1 MKFIIKRELLL
12 KSLSNV
18 SKVFNSK
25 TLLPVLNNYKFSLR
39 REKLE
44 ILGYN
49 GETIILDSIDTI
61 DEYGEKVFQ
70 YTSTGECLIPNR
82 FLEILRK
89 LTGENI
95 SVDCID
101 DSILSIDDG
110 NTSFKLNTVP
120 TKEYPYIPLELS
132 TDSVEVN
139 AKEFGRSVQQVA
151 FASSNKDTTNI
162 LTAVNI
168 FTKDRKIVLSATDG
182 ARLSRKTID
191 IGSVKEYIANVPS
204 KVLVDVARICETYD
218 TMVIGFE
225 QKKIYFR
232 LGSMIIFSTLV
243 AGDYP
248 NLNGILASKYTIDLN
263 TSAKEIISALDR
275 VSLLF
280 IDKQTSAK
288 FKISASEFKITSK
301 APQFGSVVENITNYS
316 FNSQAFE
323 INVDCDYITQAIR
336 AIGKENITFKFTG
349 ETKPLFVVS
358 EDEPNLIQ
366 VITPLRVVH

>member
-12 KSLSNV
+12 KSLNNV
-18 SKVFNSK
+18 SKVFSSK
-25 TLLPVLNNYKFSLR
+25 LLLPILGNYKFTLR

-44 ILGYN
+44 ILASN
-49 GETIILDSIDTI
+49 GETTILDSIDTI
-61 DEYGEKVFQ
+61 DETGEKVFE

-82 FLEILRK
+82 VLEIIRR

-95 SVDCID
+95 SIDCID
-101 DSILSIDDG
+101 DSILAIDDG

-120 TKEYPYIPLELS
+120 SKEYPYVSLEL
-132 TDSVEVN
+132 TPDAVEVN
-139 AKEFGRSVQQVA
+139 AKEFGKSVSQVA
-151 FASSNKDTTNI
+151 FAASNKDTSNV
-162 LTAVNI
+162 LTAVNV
-168 FTKDRKIVLSATDG
+168 FTKERKLVLSATDG

-191 IGSVKEYIANVPS
+191 IGSQKEFHANIPS
-204 KVLVDVARICETYD
+204 KTIVDVSRMCENQD
-218 TMVIGFE
+218 TIIIGFE

-232 LGSMIIFSTLV
+232 IGSMIVFTTLV
-243 AGDYP
+243 SGDYP
-248 NLNGILASKYTIDLN
+248 NLNGVLSSRYTIDLQ
-263 TSAKEIISALDR
+263 TSSKEIISALER
-275 VSLLF
+275 VALLF

-288 FKISASEFKITSK
+288 LKVSASEFKITSK
-301 APQFGSVVENITNYS
+301 SPQFGSVVENINNYS

-323 INVDCDYITQAIR
+323 INVDCDYVTQAIR

-349 ETKPLFVVS
+349 ETKPLFIIS

>member
-12 KSLSNV
+12 KSLNNV
-18 SKVFNSK
+18 SKVFGSK
-25 TLLPVLNNYKFSLR
+25 LLLPVLGNYKFSLR

-44 ILGYN
+44 ILAYN

-61 DEYGEKVFQ
+61 DEYGEKVFE
-70 YTSTGECLIPNR
+70 YTSTGECLVPNR
-82 FLEILRK
+82 VLEIVRK
-89 LTGENI
+89 LTGDNI
-95 SVDCID
+95 SIDCID

-110 NTSFKLNTVP
+110 NSSFKLNTVP
-120 TKEYPYIPLELS
+120 TKEYPYISLDLT

-151 FASSNKDTTNI
+151 FAASNKDTTNI

-168 FTKDRKIVLSATDG
+168 FTKERKFVLSATDG

-191 IGSVKEYIANVPS
+191 IGSTKEFVANVPS
-204 KVLVDVARICETYD
+204 KVLIDVARMSEGHETI
-218 TMVIGFE
+218 VIGFE
-225 QKKIYFR
+225 PKKIYFR
-232 LGSMIIFSTLV
+232 LGSMIIFSTLI

-248 NLNGILASKYTIDLN
+248 NLNGILASKYTIDLH

-275 VSLLF
+275 VALLF

-288 FKISASEFKITSK
+288 LKISGSEFKITSK
-301 APQFGSVVENITNYS
+301 SPQFGSVVENITNYS
-316 FNSQAFE
+316 FDSQAFE

-358 EDEPNLIQ
+358 DDEPNLVQ